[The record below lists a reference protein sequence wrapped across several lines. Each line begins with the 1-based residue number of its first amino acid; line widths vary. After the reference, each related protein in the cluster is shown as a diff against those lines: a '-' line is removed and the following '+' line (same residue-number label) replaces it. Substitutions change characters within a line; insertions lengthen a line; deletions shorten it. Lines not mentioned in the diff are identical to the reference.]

1 MHEGLEGLS
10 SQTLRHTHA
19 GTHTYLLFSHDVF
32 LSSSTQDYFQSFKV
46 MILQKRSIC
55 LIKKEVQSDK
65 NILFSVVLQSE
76 KDVNALPKNYSQP
89 KMNNFSIDCE
99 FSHQKLCQ

>member
-65 NILFSVVLQSE
+65 KYFIFSGPSIGKRRKRFAKELFST
-76 KDVNALPKNYSQP
+76 KDEQLFN
-89 KMNNFSIDCE
+89 
-99 FSHQKLCQ
+99 